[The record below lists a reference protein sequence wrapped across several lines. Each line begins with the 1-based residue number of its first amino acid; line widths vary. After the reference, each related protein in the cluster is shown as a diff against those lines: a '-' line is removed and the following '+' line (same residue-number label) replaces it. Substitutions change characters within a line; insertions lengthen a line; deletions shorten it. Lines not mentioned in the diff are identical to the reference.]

1 LTDSLRTN
9 HVQELRK
16 RRRILIMIAFVT
28 ILFGVSWLPIHAFHV
43 GLKFFPNSF
52 PIWSESL
59 FTIKNI
65 AHTLTYL
72 NSMLNP
78 FFYTM
83 MGNNFRKQV
92 FTRRAKY
99 SNQIKTYYIRGNHTT
114 TSVNQNLNRLHKNSH
129 SSGAS
134 TIGRLEIE
142 CNSHTENKQIVRF
155 EFSNKKRDI
164 TI

>member
-1 LTDSLRTN
+1 
-9 HVQELRK
+9 
-16 RRRILIMIAFVT
+16 MIAFVT
-28 ILFGVSWLPIHAFHV
+28 ILFGVSWLPIHAFHI

-52 PIWSESL
+52 PIWNESL

-99 SNQIKTYYIRGNHTT
+99 SNQLKTYYIRGNHSGNT
-114 TSVNQNLNRLHKNSH
+114 NQNLNRVHKNSRE
-129 SSGAS
+129 SANS

-142 CNSHTENKQIVRF
+142 CNSNTENKQIVRF
-155 EFSNKKRDI
+155 EFLNKKRDVSL
-164 TI
+164 